1 MTCTSADQLVHLTCV
16 PLAALQSPEQ
26 HMSAVA
32 ESLMRRAFTRP
43 LMFTSAMSDML
54 MEQCLRDF
62 VRIQT
67 VSTGLSGGWGG
78 LGAGAVKVVPAAG
91 IPLATERLACLWP
104 CWAVRH

>member
-1 MTCTSADQLVHLTCV
+1 MYYF
-16 PLAALQSPEQ
+16 ALPCCMQSPEQ

-67 VSTGLSGGWGG
+67 VSNHW
-78 LGAGAVKVVPAAG
+78 AGRGEEVRYTARIRSLAV
-91 IPLATERLACLWP
+91 
-104 CWAVRH
+104 